1 MANEPLGRASLIRLA
16 ISVEG
21 ETEEAFVKHVLAEH
35 LRANGVEPVPI
46 LPRHKGGNI
55 SVDRLAPAMAD
66 LCWNFDFVTSLVDF
80 YGFRGKG
87 DLTPQALEAYIDREV
102 IKHINRSF
110 DESRVFSYVQ
120 RHEFEGLLFSDVK
133 VFSMLYHAPNDAV
146 SVLQNVRSHF
156 PTPEDINDNT
166 ETAPSKRI
174 KGVIPRYDKRNDGP
188 DLAMAMGLSVIRMH
202 CQRFDAWLD
211 RLESLS
217 R

>member
-1 MANEPLGRASLIRLA
+1 MIRLA

-21 ETEEAFVKHVLAEH
+21 ETEETFVKQVLAEH
-35 LRANGVEPVPI
+35 LRANGVDSIPI

-55 SVDRLAPAMAD
+55 CVDRLAPAMAD
-66 LCWNFDFVTSLVDF
+66 LYWNFDFVTSLVDY

-87 DLTPQALEAYIDREV
+87 DLTPEALEARIDREV
-102 IKHINRSF
+102 TKLIGRSV

-120 RHEFEGLLFSDVK
+120 RHEFESLLFSDVK
-133 VFSMLYHAPNDAV
+133 MFAMLYHAPNDAV
-146 SVLQNVRSHF
+146 SVLQNARSQF

-174 KGVIPRYDKRNDGP
+174 RRVIPRYDKRNDGP
-188 DLAMAMGLSVIRMH
+188 DLAMAMGLAFIRMH
-202 CQRFDAWLD
+202 CQRFDAWVA

-217 R
+217 GGLR